1 MLLAVRQR
9 RRCSR
14 YQSDFHASLIWL
26 LHSKQ
31 ASMWSLVMVFAEME
45 TGLTATEIK
54 KIIEERD
61 IARLSLK
68 CRREFYRLNVE
79 SAFDAHALG

>member
-1 MLLAVRQR
+1 
-9 RRCSR
+9 
-14 YQSDFHASLIWL
+14 
-26 LHSKQ
+26 
-31 ASMWSLVMVFAEME
+31 MWSLVMVFAEME

-54 KIIEERD
+54 KMIEERD